1 MKASLI
7 PPKLPPPPGWYPWP
21 PTPTNIFG
29 YFKPSYL
36 IRVYFRSKDPMGADT
51 YFQSWDKEVAER
63 EILEE
68 QVQQAL
74 EIIQQ
79 EEEDKLDEIRLRK
92 QQQQQ
97 QQQEQGEEEQVK
109 GIQTGPMLASTSS
122 TNGSYTIDY
131 KTLAR
136 NLAVKGAVSADSYL
150 PIVRNFVKERA
161 AMYRN
166 SISSF
171 VDGYKDGFASEIA
184 QHTEF
189 STKGVIE
196 GLKKMEGVLEEQ
208 REKAEEKEE
217 KERGG
222 GEVGGK

>member
-1 MKASLI
+1 
-7 PPKLPPPPGWYPWP
+7 
-21 PTPTNIFG
+21 
-29 YFKPSYL
+29 
-36 IRVYFRSKDPMGADT
+36 MGADT

-63 EILEE
+63 EKLEE

-74 EIIQQ
+74 EVIRQ
-79 EEEDKLDEIRLRK
+79 EEEEKLDEIQLRK
-92 QQQQQ
+92 QQQQE
-97 QQQEQGEEEQVK
+97 QEEEEQVK
-109 GIQTGPMLASTSS
+109 GMQTGSMLPSSSS
-122 TNGSYTIDY
+122 TNSSNKIDY

-150 PIVRNFVKERA
+150 PVVRDFVKERA

-171 VDGYKDGFASEIA
+171 VDGYKDGFASEVA

-189 STKGVIE
+189 STRGVIE

-208 REKAEEKEE
+208 REKAEEKERGQEKQE
-217 KERGG
+217 KEEKEGRGKRG
-222 GEVGGK
+222 RGEVE